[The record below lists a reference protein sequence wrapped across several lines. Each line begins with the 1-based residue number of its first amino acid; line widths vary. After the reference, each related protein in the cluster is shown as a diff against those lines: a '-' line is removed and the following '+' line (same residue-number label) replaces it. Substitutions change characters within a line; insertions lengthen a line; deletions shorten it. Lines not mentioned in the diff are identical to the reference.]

1 MIRLLTFIAL
11 LAVAALPARA
21 ALSCGAAAETLDWD
35 SGSVG
40 WTAGALS
47 GSYAV
52 GGETI
57 GVAFTGATNRL
68 INIFGQQTPF
78 KSVDLTGGLSPTQ
91 QSLLFVVNYVNT
103 SETLTM
109 TINAGTA
116 GQGVA
121 EIEFTIFDLDT
132 NGPTAPFSFQ
142 DQITVTGTLGGIS
155 AGAPTFTTGAA
166 NTASGNVAT
175 GTNDSANTAGAGN
188 LTIKFASPVDQITI
202 AYRAGPQ
209 SIADPAQ
216 QGMSLHD
223 IRFCRANVDYGD
235 APASYGAPSH
245 RIAAGVML
253 GSGAPDAEV
262 APQYSAGADGDDN
275 AGADDEN
282 GVVIPT
288 LARSQP
294 ALISAAAS
302 GAGGFLQAWIDWN
315 GDGDF
320 LDAGEQVA
328 TNLQDNAG
336 LDVNPGSGV
345 IAFQVT
351 PPASAT
357 TSQTY
362 ARFRWSTT
370 GGLTHTGTA
379 ASGEVEDYA
388 LTIQASAPPASCPAG
403 QLLLSQTGNAASAVS
418 ASGVVNPALAL
429 GALAALGTSPPG
441 PVAAELDNSSDIFVL
456 DLGGLVPQ
464 FSTLILS
471 AARDSGGA
479 GNTGRVTI
487 QLSPDN
493 VSYTTM
499 GTYGA
504 PGATYPSL
512 VQNAL
517 ERANI
522 TVPAGGARYVRLTTV
537 DNDDVFIDGLEYSEV
552 CIASA
557 TLTATK
563 TVTVY
568 DPSAAG
574 LFAVPGNDVVY
585 SITVTNAGSGGA
597 DSNSI
602 FIVDRLPAE
611 IEFFNGDM
619 DGAGPATGAV
629 YFTQS
634 GAGLTF
640 TLATDLRYATG
651 ASPPASFA
659 ACTYAAAAGYDPN
672 IRFVCF
678 NPKGAMAAGDP
689 DPSFTVQFR
698 ARIK

>member
-1 MIRLLTFIAL
+1 MIRLLTIL
-11 LAVAALPARA
+11 AALALAAAPARA
-21 ALSCGAAAETLDWD
+21 ALSCGAGAETLDWD
-35 SGSVG
+35 SGGVA

-47 GSYAV
+47 GSYTV

-57 GVAFTGATNRL
+57 GVAFTGATGRL

-78 KSVDLTGGLSPTQ
+78 KSIALTGGLTPTQ

-109 TINAGTA
+109 TLTAGTP

-132 NGPTAPFSFQ
+132 NGPTAPFRFQ
-142 DQITVTGTLGGIS
+142 DLITVTGTLGGVS
-155 AGAPTFTTGAA
+155 AGNPTFTPGSA

-175 GTNDSANTAGAGN
+175 GANASANNAANGN
-188 LTIKFASPVDQITI
+188 MTIKFATPVDQIVI

-223 IRFCRANVDYGD
+223 ISFCRAGVDYGD

-245 RIAAGVML
+245 KIVAGVAL
-253 GSGAPDAEV
+253 GAGAPDAEV
-262 APQYSAGADGDDN
+262 APQYSAAANGDDV
-275 AGADDEN
+275 AGVDDEN
-282 GVVIPT
+282 GVALPSLV
-288 LARSQP
+288 RGQP
-294 ALISAAAS
+294 ALISASVA

-315 GDGDF
+315 GNGVF
-320 LDAGEQVA
+320 TDAGEQIA
-328 TNLQDNAG
+328 TNLQDNAA
-336 LDVNPGSGV
+336 LDANPAAGV
-345 IAFQVT
+345 ISFLVT
-351 PPASAT
+351 PPVTAT

-370 GGLTHTGTA
+370 NGLTPTGTA
-379 ASGEVEDYA
+379 ANGEVEDYA
-388 LTIQASAPPASCPAG
+388 LTVQAAAPAPSCDVG
-403 QLLLSQTGNAASAVS
+403 QLLINQTGNAASVVTS
-418 ASGVVNPALAL
+418 TGVANPARSL

-441 PVAAELDNSSDIFVL
+441 AVSAEINDSADILVL
-456 DLGGLVPQ
+456 DFGVTVPQ
-464 FSTLILS
+464 FSPLILS

-479 GNTGRVTI
+479 GNTARVTI

-493 VSYTTM
+493 VAYTTV

-517 ERANI
+517 ERPVI
-522 TVPAGGARYVRLTTV
+522 TVPAGGARFVRLRTV
-537 DNDDVFIDGLEYSEV
+537 DNDDIFIDGLEYSQV
-552 CIASA
+552 CLASA
-557 TLTATK
+557 TLTAVK
-563 TVTVY
+563 TVAVY
-568 DPSAAG
+568 DPSAQG
-574 LFAVPGNDVVY
+574 LFAVPGADVVY
-585 SITVTNAGSGGA
+585 TITVTNSGTGPA
-597 DSNSI
+597 DNNSI

-611 IEFFNGDM
+611 IDFFNGDM

-629 YFTQS
+629 FFTQS

-651 ASPPASFA
+651 ATPPANFA
-659 ACTYAAAAGYDPN
+659 ACSYTPAAGYDPS
-672 IRFVCF
+672 IRFVCL
-678 NPKGAMAAGDP
+678 NPKGSMASGSP
-689 DPSFTVQFR
+689 GPSFSASFR
-698 ARIK
+698 ARVK